1 MNTRKQ
7 EGVMLIE
14 ALIGILIFSIGIL
27 ALIGMQGTAVKNAT
41 DARYRSDASYLANTI
56 VGQMRLD
63 FAFIDSYKDSAT
75 GNYPARTEW
84 RKQVEAALPGVVLAS
99 NQRVPSITVDA
110 MPGLTYTGD
119 LSPSS
124 RITVLIKWLQPGET
138 QERQFQ
144 VVTYLMAYTQ

>member
-1 MNTRKQ
+1 
-7 EGVMLIE
+7 MLIE

-41 DARYRSDASYLANTI
+41 DARFRSDASYLANTI

-84 RKQVEAALPGVVLAS
+84 RNQVAAALPGIDLAGS
-99 NQRVPSITVDA
+99 VRVPSITVDA
-110 MPGLTYTGD
+110 MPALTYAGD
-119 LSPSS
+119 ASPSN
-124 RITVLIKWLQPGET
+124 RVTVVIRWLQPGET

-144 VVTYLMAYTQ
+144 VVTYLMAYAQ